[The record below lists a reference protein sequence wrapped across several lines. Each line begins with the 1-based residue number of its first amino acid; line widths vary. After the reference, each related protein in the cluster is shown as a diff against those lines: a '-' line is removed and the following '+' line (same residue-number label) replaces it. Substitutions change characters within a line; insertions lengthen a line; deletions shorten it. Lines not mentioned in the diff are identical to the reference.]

1 MSEIEL
7 KARELLAAQC
17 EADGMPEAAKTVRTG
32 SFEGDAADGFR
43 TTISALV
50 AALSPQWQPIESAPK
65 DVSTFL
71 AGEFYFTD
79 GACVYKEC
87 STAFRNKDGRVYC
100 HDENVTPTHWQPLP
114 APPEVKG

>member
-43 TTISALV
+43 TTIRALV

-65 DVSTFL
+65 DGTEVDL
-71 AGEFYFTD
+71 WHP
-79 GACVYKEC
+79 KL
-87 STAFRNKDGRVYC
+87 GRITGSNWDSYMERWTILC
-100 HDENVTPTHWQPLP
+100 DSEGPTHFMLP
-114 APPEVKG
+114 PAQPEVEG